1 MAGTRG
7 GFGRIVAMVIGLA
20 VLICLLLA
28 GTARAGTYEVA
39 QCGWGV
45 GAELDPTLPR
55 TEGVAAYLHPG
66 YCVAPPAG
74 VAAGIHFEAGLA
86 NDGEQGI
93 ARARWAAPPGTSFAG
108 VSFTWSGD
116 LAYAVVQLAG
126 IDNGTG
132 FYGLGLESGS
142 TAPRL
147 VATPVSGPAPA
158 FEVRLEC
165 LLLGTV
171 WGCTR
176 SRRST
181 MLLSGL
187 TLTVDDP
194 VPPRARLGGAL
205 VGSGWHRGTV
215 PLELAAEDP
224 AGAGVSG
231 EAADVDGAPVL
242 SGSVACAVARIE
254 GAVRATRLRPCPA
267 TATQA
272 AEVDTTALAD
282 GTHTLRGCAV
292 DFGGAWGCAPE
303 VQIEVD
309 NSAPQVEFAAAP
321 EGQVAAAVSDAFSG
335 PAGGTIAVRRG
346 DSDTWT
352 DLPTTVERGGAGT
365 ATLRAQLPDLDA
377 GAYFFRATASDAA
390 GNSASA
396 QLRAVG
402 SPAEVRRQAAGA
414 GSGAGPARRGGG
426 RGAGRGRPTHLVA
439 HLAKGGSGA
448 TDEVVADRRF
458 RPGAIGRSPTV
469 AGPGSAGRA
478 LAGRRFLRRRTAGS
492 RLTVDYGTAAEVRG
506 RLTGAHG
513 TGVAN
518 RPVAVVA
525 RTVGGD
531 GGAPERRRAV
541 TDAAGRFALRL
552 PPGTSRRVLVAF
564 HGGGGLAPA
573 RHRPLA
579 LRVRAAVSLA
589 AAPLRLKTGE
599 AVTLS
604 GRVRPGPARIPARG
618 KLVTVQY
625 LERASGRW
633 RPALVVRTGAR
644 GRFKA
649 RYRFRYI
656 TGAARIRLRAT
667 ALPEAGWPYAA
678 GSSPPVTL
686 VVHGG

>member
-1 MAGTRG
+1 
-7 GFGRIVAMVIGLA
+7 MVIGLA

-45 GAELDPTLPR
+45 GAELDPALPR

-74 VAAGIHFEAGLA
+74 TAAGIHFEAGLA

-93 ARARWAAPPGTSFAG
+93 ARARWAAPPGTNFAG
-108 VSFTWSGD
+108 VRFTWSGD
-116 LAYAVVQLAG
+116 LAYAIVQLAG
-126 IDNGTG
+126 IDNGTQ
-132 FYGLGLESGS
+132 FYGLALESGS
-142 TAPRL
+142 TGPSL
-147 VATPVSGPAPA
+147 VATPVSGPARA

-165 LLLGTV
+165 LFLSAD

-181 MLLSGL
+181 MLLNGL

-194 VPPRARLGGAL
+194 VLPQARLGGAL
-205 VGSGWHRGTV
+205 VGPGWHRGTV
-215 PLELAAEDP
+215 PLELGAEDP

-231 EAADVDGAPVL
+231 EAADVDGTPVL
-242 SGSVACAVARIE
+242 GGPVACAVATIE

-267 TATQA
+267 TATQVG
-272 AEVDTTALAD
+272 EVDTAALAD
-282 GTHTLRGCAV
+282 GVHTLRGCAV
-292 DFGGAWGCAPE
+292 DFGGGWGCAPE
-303 VQIEVD
+303 AEIEVD
-309 NSAPQVEFAAAP
+309 NSAPRVEFVAAP

-335 PAGGTIAVRRG
+335 PAAGTIAVRRG
-346 DSDTWT
+346 DSDNWT
-352 DLPTTVERGGAGT
+352 DLQTTFERGGAGT
-365 ATLRAQLPDLDA
+365 ATLRAQLPALDA
-377 GAYFFRATASDAA
+377 GSYFFRATASDAA
-390 GNSASA
+390 GNSGAA
-396 QLRAVG
+396 EFRAVG
-402 SPAEVRRQAAGA
+402 SSAEVRREAAGA
-414 GSGAGPARRGGG
+414 GGGGWGRSPAARGRATHLIAYLVKGDGARADQALARPGSAARALADRRLGSADRTLAGRPSLLRRGTVGARLTVG
-426 RGAGRGRPTHLVA
+426 YGTAVEVLGRLTDARGAGVEGRPVA
-439 HLAKGGSGA
+439 I
-448 TDEVVADRRF
+448 VA
-458 RPGAIGRSPTV
+458 
-469 AGPGSAGRA
+469 
-478 LAGRRFLRRRTAGS
+478 RTAG
-492 RLTVDYGTAAEVRG
+492 
-506 RLTGAHG
+506 
-513 TGVAN
+513 GVA
-518 RPVAVVA
+518 A
-525 RTVGGD
+525 
-531 GGAPERRRAV
+531 APERRRVV
-541 TDAAGRFALRL
+541 TDATGRFALRL
-552 PPGTSRRVLVAF
+552 PPGTSRRVLVSF

-589 AAPLRLKTGE
+589 AAPLRLRTGE

-686 VVHGG
+686 VVHG